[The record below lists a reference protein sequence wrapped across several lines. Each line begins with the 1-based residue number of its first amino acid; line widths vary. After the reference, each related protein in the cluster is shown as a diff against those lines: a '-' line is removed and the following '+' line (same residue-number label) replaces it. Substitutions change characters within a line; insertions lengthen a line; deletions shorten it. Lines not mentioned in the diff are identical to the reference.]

1 MQDFIYNQFQE
12 NKQLFKPY
20 VSWPEV
26 VHLGLNNV
34 DAISNTFLKNI
45 KLSSGERLLWVCY
58 HKATFSFGSHNP
70 NDGIACGCII
80 TDRRVYYRNITKQ
93 KEFEVEWEDIIA
105 ITHNCHVFKIKSSR
119 DEYALPEEALL
130 GRQIKKNDS
139 VVSFFTQKVIV
150 DNKGITKEKLT
161 KDLDFFSRICD
172 KYYVFWESIANH
184 INEIYDEDDD
194 GRIICANYLNES
206 RFEENEKKVLSV
218 FNPDDIDNQTFMF
231 GSVLYHPWQDTDY
244 NMVNALLITT
254 KCIILRR
261 YVTDD
266 TEHDFEYYFYTDWV
280 DISSVRLKYDEEL
293 GSSAYTFFD
302 VDGDE
307 SFYIDSFWL
316 GELDEDEKNL
326 KTWLEFFQDMIG
338 HCSKANSSDQISSQA
353 EEKSP
358 RKKDV
363 VNSNGRVDTKSKDN
377 QKVRRSFL

>member
-80 TDRRVYYRNITKQ
+80 TDHRIYYRNITKP
-93 KEFEVEWEDIIA
+93 KEFEIEWVNVLA
-105 ITHNCHVFKIKSSR
+105 ITHNSHVFKIKTSR
-119 DEYALPEEALL
+119 DEYTLPEEALL
-130 GRQIKKNDS
+130 GRQVKKDDS
-139 VVSFFTQKVIV
+139 VVSFFTQNVIV
-150 DNKGITKEKLT
+150 DNKAVTKEKLT
-161 KDLDFFSRICD
+161 KDFDSFSRICD
-172 KYYVFWESIANH
+172 KYYAFFESITNY
-184 INEIYDEDDD
+184 INGIYDEEDDD
-194 GRIICANYLNES
+194 GRITCANYLNES
-206 RFEENEKKVLSV
+206 RFGDDEKRVLSV
-218 FNPDDIDNQTFMF
+218 FNPNDIDNQTFVF
-231 GSVLYHPWQDTDY
+231 GSVLYHPWRDTDY
-244 NMVNALLITT
+244 NMVNAMLITT
-254 KCIILRR
+254 KCIFLRQ

-266 TEHDFEYYFYTDWV
+266 EKHDFEYYFYTDWV
-280 DISSVRLKYDEEL
+280 DIASVRLKYDEEL

-316 GELDEDEKNL
+316 GELNEDEKNL
-326 KTWLEFFQDMIG
+326 KTWLRFFQDMVG
-338 HCSKANSSDQISSQA
+338 YYSKENSSNQICHQTGEQSTRKNDV
-353 EEKSP
+353 EK
-358 RKKDV
+358 
-363 VNSNGRVDTKSKDN
+363 VDATVKTIDKP
-377 QKVRRSFL
+377 KTRRSFL